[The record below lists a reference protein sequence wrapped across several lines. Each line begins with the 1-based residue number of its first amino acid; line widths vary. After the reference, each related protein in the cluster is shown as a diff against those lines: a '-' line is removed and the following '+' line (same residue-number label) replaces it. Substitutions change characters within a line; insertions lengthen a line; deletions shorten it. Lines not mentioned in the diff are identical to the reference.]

1 MLAGGAGL
9 ALAAIAGCSNNSTS
23 SGSTT
28 ASGSSGSK
36 LEKTSLTVA
45 TVPAVTNM
53 GMFIANQFGYFREE
67 GLDLTIKVVPTST
80 SAVDDQ
86 IHGSVDITAGAY
98 VSYIADQ
105 AKSGGAVEWK
115 ILNEGSISQPG
126 SQQVLVSSK
135 SSIKKI
141 SDLKGKK
148 IGANALDNVG
158 QLLVQSVLSE
168 NGISPSEYSIVAV
181 AFPDMAGSLENGSI
195 DAGWFD
201 EPFLTTAQLKYGAKT
216 LFDTCQGATTDFPM
230 SGYMVTK
237 SWAEKYPNTA
247 AAFVRAV
254 NKGQQL
260 ADTNRTDAQQTCEK
274 AIKGVTSQV
283 AAALTFDSYPTGV
296 DETRLQ
302 RVANVMQQFGLLK
315 SKFEISAMI

>member
-9 ALAAIAGCSNNSTS
+9 ALAAIAGCSNGGSTS

-28 ASGSSGSK
+28 SSGSK

-53 GMFIANQFGYFREE
+53 GMFIADKFGYFHEE

-80 SAVDDQ
+80 TAVDDQ

-105 AKSGGAVEWK
+105 AKSSGVVQWK
-115 ILNEGSISQPG
+115 VLNEGSISQPG

-158 QLLVQSVLSE
+158 QLLVQSVMSE
-168 NGISPSEYSIVAV
+168 NGISPDEYTVVAV
-181 AFPDMAGSLENGSI
+181 AFPDMAGSLQNGSI

-201 EPFLTTAQLKYGAKT
+201 EPFLTSAQMTIGAKT

-230 SGYMVTK
+230 SGYMATK

-260 ADTNRTDAQQTCEK
+260 ADSNRTDAQKTCES
-274 AIKGVTSQV
+274 AIKGVTAEV
-283 AAALTFDSYPTGV
+283 ASALTFDSYPTGI
-296 DETRLQ
+296 DQTRLQ
-302 RVANVMQQFGLLK
+302 RVSNVMKQFGLLTK
-315 SKFEISAMI
+315 QFDVSAMI